1 MRMSIRILRLKLE
14 MEPCLEQDILSS
26 DKFQLGQV
34 SLPHKHLSYYVQILN
49 IHIFKIVSC
58 KGFLNRK
65 KDIDKTLFVV
75 QT

>member
-1 MRMSIRILRLKLE
+1 MSMSIRILILKLE

-49 IHIFKIVSC
+49 IHIFKIESRIGY
-58 KGFLNRK
+58 GFWV
-65 KDIDKTLFVV
+65 TSE
-75 QT
+75 